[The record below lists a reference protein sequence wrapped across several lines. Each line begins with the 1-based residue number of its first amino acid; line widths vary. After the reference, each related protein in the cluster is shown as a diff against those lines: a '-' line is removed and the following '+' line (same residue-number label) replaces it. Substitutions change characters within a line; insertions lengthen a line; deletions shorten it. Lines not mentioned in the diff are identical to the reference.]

1 MVLERAVSAL
11 AVLLAAGSIALADE
25 YRPNEFLGMD
35 LSAAVLSPKRLG
47 PPAEFAP
54 VAVEANSE
62 ASSEA
67 GANPA
72 SEPYWAREELKAE
85 PKEIAVEDVHVTPQH
100 RHASHAKVNSPVR
113 TRLAHRHGNPLDAQA
128 TDTRSLR
135 VCIRNLRAKLEP
147 DRHRPRYLI
156 TEAGLGYR
164 PTVDFEEGLRRTVE
178 WYRKKMMAAPVLT

>member
-54 VAVEANSE
+54 VAVEAKSEASSE

-113 TRLAHRHGNPLDAQA
+113 TRLAHRSGNALEAQA
-128 TDTRSLR
+128 MDTRIQKWP
-135 VCIRNLRAKLEP
+135 CK
-147 DRHRPRYLI
+147 
-156 TEAGLGYR
+156 AGSG
-164 PTVDFEEGLRRTVE
+164 GICG
-178 WYRKKMMAAPVLT
+178 WK

>member
-62 ASSEA
+62 AE
-67 GANPA
+67 ANPA

-100 RHASHAKVNSPVR
+100 RHASHARANSPVR

-128 TDTRSLR
+128 TDTRIQKWP
-135 VCIRNLRAKLEP
+135 CK
-147 DRHRPRYLI
+147 
-156 TEAGLGYR
+156 AGSG
-164 PTVDFEEGLRRTVE
+164 GICG
-178 WYRKKMMAAPVLT
+178 WK